1 MLKSQFEN
9 HKDQLVALIGTDKFA
24 EEIAALENMCHDEEK

>member
-9 HKDQLVALIGTDKFA
+9 HRDDLIALIGADKFA
-24 EEIAALENMCHDEEK
+24 EEITMLE